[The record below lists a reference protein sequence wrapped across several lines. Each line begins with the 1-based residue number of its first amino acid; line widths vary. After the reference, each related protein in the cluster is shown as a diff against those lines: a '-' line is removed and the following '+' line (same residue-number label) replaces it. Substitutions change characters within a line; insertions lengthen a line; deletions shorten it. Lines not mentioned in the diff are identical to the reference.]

1 MNSQEIINN
10 AEKKLLENGAFAN
23 VERIAFENQKKVMAA
38 FREYK
43 VSDSYFAGTTGY
55 GYDDKGRDMLDKI
68 YARVFEAED
77 AFVRHTLVSGTQTL
91 AVGLYGLLRPGDTML
106 SVTGKPYDTLEEVIG
121 IRGEAGNGSLKD
133 LGIKYL
139 QTEMNGSE
147 IDYDK
152 VREILQND
160 KSVKMVFVQRSKG
173 YAVRET
179 LSAKQIGDIV
189 SFCKSIK
196 SDVYVAVDNCYGEF
210 CDEHEPTYY
219 GADLIMGSLIK
230 NPGGGMAET
239 GGYLAGTKKVI
250 ELCSYRLT
258 CPGIGTECGATLGQN
273 KNMYKGLFYAPH
285 TVCQSL
291 KTAIL
296 ASQVY
301 KDLGYDVYPLP
312 TYTIHC
318 IIHTISLKTDQKL
331 LDFCCGIQAGS
342 PVDSYVAPE
351 PYEMPGYAV
360 PVVMAA
366 GAFTQGSS
374 IELSADA
381 PCKEP
386 YTVYLQGGLTYES
399 GKIGIMFAVE
409 NTEKE

>member
-91 AVGLYGLLRPGDTML
+91 AVGLYGLLRPEDTML

-312 TYTIHC
+312 TDTRHC
-318 IIHTISLKTDQKL
+318 IIQTISLKTEQKL

>member
-23 VERIAFENQKKVMAA
+23 VEKIAFENQKKVMAA

-121 IRGEAGNGSLKD
+121 IRGQAGNGSLKD

-312 TYTIHC
+312 TDARHC
-318 IIHTISLKTDQKL
+318 IIQTISLKTEQKL

>member
-23 VERIAFENQKKVMAA
+23 VERIASENQKKVMAA

-68 YARVFEAED
+68 YASVFEAED

-312 TYTIHC
+312 TDTRHC
-318 IIHTISLKTDQKL
+318 IIQTISLKTEQKL

>member
-250 ELCSYRLT
+250 EFCSYRLT

-296 ASQVY
+296 ASQAY

-312 TYTIHC
+312 TDTRHC
-318 IIHTISLKTDQKL
+318 IIQTISLKTEQKL